1 MQVFEMACLRVPFE
15 GNSIQELY
23 KKINK
28 GIISRIPKKY
38 SKELSDMI
46 KLCLTKDQ
54 KRRPS
59 VSELLEHSSVIKR
72 MENDMPRQEEVIPG
86 ELWQTIK
93 LPKNLDQ
100 LIQRLPKKKYRKSSR
115 ERKNNTRAHSV
126 GNVSQPKAAEPRNF
140 KKNKPEWEPRSRL
153 ILDPPSTSC
162 TEIPR
167 KSSPSLRTEAC
178 TVQFRRPIFR
188 GGPPK
193 SDCTQREMHSRVT

>member
-1 MQVFEMACLRVPFE
+1 MACLRVPFE

-54 KRRPS
+54 KKRPS
-59 VSELLEHSSVIKR
+59 VSELLEHPVILKK
-72 MENDMPRQEEVIPG
+72 MGTKIPMQEDIIPG

-100 LIQRLPKKKYRKSSR
+100 LIQRLPQKKYRDSKERRNSKERRKSA
-115 ERKNNTRAHSV
+115 RAYSM
-126 GNVSQPKAAEPRNF
+126 GTKAEPVIESERNF
-140 KKNKPEWEPRSRL
+140 KKKDKE
-153 ILDPPSTSC
+153 
-162 TEIPR
+162 
-167 KSSPSLRTEAC
+167 
-178 TVQFRRPIFR
+178 
-188 GGPPK
+188 
-193 SDCTQREMHSRVT
+193 

>member
-1 MQVFEMACLRVPFE
+1 MACLRVPFE

-54 KRRPS
+54 KKRPS
-59 VSELLEHSSVIKR
+59 VSELLDHPVIVKK
-72 MENDMPRQEEVIPG
+72 MGTKIPMQEDIIPG

-100 LIQRLPKKKYRKSSR
+100 LIQRLPQKKYRDSKERRNSKERRKS
-115 ERKNNTRAHSV
+115 NRAYSL
-126 GNVSQPKAAEPRNF
+126 GNKSDPKEAEERNF
-140 KKNKPEWEPRSRL
+140 KKEGKE
-153 ILDPPSTSC
+153 
-162 TEIPR
+162 
-167 KSSPSLRTEAC
+167 
-178 TVQFRRPIFR
+178 
-188 GGPPK
+188 
-193 SDCTQREMHSRVT
+193 